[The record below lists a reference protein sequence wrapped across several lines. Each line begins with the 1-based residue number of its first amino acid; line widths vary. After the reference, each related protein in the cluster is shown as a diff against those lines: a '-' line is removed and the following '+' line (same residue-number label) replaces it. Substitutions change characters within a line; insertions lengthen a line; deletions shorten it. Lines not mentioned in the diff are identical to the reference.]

1 MLLAIAH
8 PKASFVPG
16 DCEFSWVYQEYFEY
30 VFRIVGRLCGGS
42 HVEDLTQE
50 VFMVAYKRLPE
61 FENRAAITTWL
72 FRIAYRI
79 VGAHVRGE
87 RRRRRLS
94 ELLGRK
100 QRAVEAQS
108 PMLVEQLQVRKILI
122 ESVDRLPWK
131 KRSVLILHDVE
142 EWSAQEIAAHIGI
155 PVNTVYSRLRGA
167 RAQLAKQFTSQCA
180 LAEGG
185 EDVQ

>member
-1 MLLAIAH
+1 MLLAIAD
-8 PKASFVPG
+8 PTTSFAPG
-16 DCEFSWVYQEYFEY
+16 ECEFSWVYREYFDY

-61 FENRAAITTWL
+61 FENRAALTTWL

-87 RRRRRLS
+87 RRRRKLS

-100 QRAVEAQS
+100 QDVIEAQN
-108 PMLVEQLQVRKILI
+108 PMLVEHSQVRKVLI
-122 ESVDRLPWK
+122 ESVNQLPWK

-142 EWSAQEIAAHIGI
+142 EWSAQEIAGHIGI
-155 PVNTVYSRLRGA
+155 SVNTVYSRLRGA
-167 RAQLAKQFTSQCA
+167 RAQLAKRFTSLCSSP
-180 LAEGG
+180 EGD
-185 EDVQ
+185 ENVR